1 MLHTVGMAD
10 VDTEQSGY
18 QYDVEY
24 DVVRRRLAAR
34 VVDDTYDWTVYPDG
48 QQKYRVRSVWT
59 EVGESQGR
67 YESV

>member
-10 VDTEQSGY
+10 VANEQSGY

-24 DVVRRRLAAR
+24 DVLRRRLPAR
-34 VVDDTYDWTVYPDG
+34 VVDVTYDCTVYPDG
-48 QQKYRVRSVWT
+48 QQKYRVRPLSAGVDT
-59 EVGESQGR
+59 AQGA